1 MRAWPLVFAYRGV
14 VDGAEFSALVDI
26 KSRVL
31 AEEQESGRIWMDG
44 AQPGGFAIGGQD
56 MKSAYEALKGMFRG
70 ILEDM
75 AKESDSFEAFHAETQ
90 RFFDD
95 VDTGVSAE
103 WTKHWRASRK
113 DELDCEPVNWMG
125 RMRGAATR
133 PSIEVLAIEHPAS
146 GAGALVLGSR
156 DTPDHYLQAI
166 AA

>member
-1 MRAWPLVFAYRGV
+1 MRAWPLVFTYRGV
-14 VDGAEFSALVDI
+14 VGGAGFSALVDV

-31 AEEQESGRIWMDG
+31 AEEQEAGLIWMDG
-44 AQPGGFAIGGQD
+44 AQPGGFAIGGKD
-56 MKSAYEALKGMFRG
+56 VRSAYEALKGMFRG

-75 AKESDSFEAFHAETQ
+75 AEESVNFEAFHAAMQ

-95 VDTGVSAE
+95 VDASVSAE
-103 WTKHWRASRK
+103 WTKHWRASQK
-113 DELDCEPVNWMG
+113 NELDCEPVNWMG

-146 GAGALVLGSR
+146 RAGALVPVSR
-156 DTPDHYLQAI
+156 DTQDHYVQVI